1 MDWRER
7 EHERDSSCGGWES
20 LACCNGEGERFPGAN
35 GPECNQCS
43 NRSGGGTDA
52 IKNKDC
58 EIKAI
63 PELLKLLVI
72 KGSTV
77 TTDAVGTQTQI
88 MDQIFSQEGHI
99 LLMVKK
105 NQLQSETCP
114 DEETGKGIQKTGMI
128 SDMELTA
135 EEAGRI
141 KREHWA
147 VENSGAPYLRREYD
161 FSGIAGFY

>member
-1 MDWRER
+1 M
-7 EHERDSSCGGWES
+7 
-20 LACCNGEGERFPGAN
+20 
-35 GPECNQCS
+35 
-43 NRSGGGTDA
+43 
-52 IKNKDC
+52 
-58 EIKAI
+58 
-63 PELLKLLVI
+63 KLLDI

-88 MDQIFSQEGHI
+88 MEQIFSQEGHI

-105 NQLQSETCP
+105 NQPQSETCP

>member
-1 MDWRER
+1 MDRGDR

-20 LACCNGEGERFPGAN
+20 LACCNGEGERFSGTN

-63 PELLKLLVI
+63 PELLKLLDI

-88 MDQIFSQEGHI
+88 MEQIFSQEGHI

-105 NQLQSETCP
+105 NQPQSYEEILKYCGEMSDDHKNGERWELQVKIPS
-114 DEETGKGIQKTGMI
+114 DTGKI
-128 SDMELTA
+128 
-135 EEAGRI
+135 
-141 KREHWA
+141 
-147 VENSGAPYLRREYD
+147 
-161 FSGIAGFY
+161 